1 MLISA
6 NTYTNTEMIFVGLLR
21 STVDKLKQ
29 ERNLTPRLVF
39 IHGAHDDTTTFE
51 KYLLEDRALD
61 GTLLAGTTGFRSFL
75 EEVRSRVAEFGI

>member
-1 MLISA
+1 MPISA
-6 NTYTNTEMIFVGLLR
+6 NATDTQMMFAGLLR
-21 STVDKLKQ
+21 STINKLKQ

-39 IHGAHDDTTTFE
+39 IDGARGDTTAFE
-51 KYLLEDRALD
+51 KYLIEDRALD

>member
-1 MLISA
+1 MRI
-6 NTYTNTEMIFVGLLR
+6 TNTEMMFAGLLR
-21 STVDKLKQ
+21 STINKLKQ

-51 KYLLEDRALD
+51 KYLIEDRALD
-61 GTLLAGTTGFRSFL
+61 GTYLASSTGFRSFL